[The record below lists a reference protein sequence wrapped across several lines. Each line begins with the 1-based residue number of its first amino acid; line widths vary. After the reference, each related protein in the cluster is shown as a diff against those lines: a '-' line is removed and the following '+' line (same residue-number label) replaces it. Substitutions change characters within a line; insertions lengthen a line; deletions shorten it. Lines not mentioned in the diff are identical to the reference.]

1 MTTIAFLTDI
11 HLDEVDMN
19 SHGVDPYHNW
29 EKTLADVAER
39 KVDHVIIGGDI
50 GCSSAYPYFF
60 DSLQKLG
67 IPYHAI
73 IGNHDC
79 YVDVIGHY
87 HEPLKGDHEQLYYSF
102 DQDGTRYIFLDS
114 SPGLISA
121 EQLSWLGKQLDT
133 PHRIMLC
140 VHHPV
145 LLVNT
150 PVDHLYPLQDRK
162 ELQGVLDNSGKAII
176 ILCGHYHMPHE
187 QTKGSLEQYITPAV
201 SYRIKEQAAEIQIS
215 SDRFGYRLIT
225 LNGDRSDTQLIWL
238 KA

>member
-29 EKTLADVAER
+29 QKALADVATR
-39 KVDHVIIGGDI
+39 HVDHVIIGGDI
-50 GCSSAYPYFF
+50 GSSSAYAHFF

-73 IGNHDC
+73 IGNHDR
-79 YVDVIGHY
+79 YDDVVAHY
-87 HEPLKGDHEQLYYSF
+87 HEPLKGDHKQLYYSI
-102 DQDGTRYIFLDS
+102 DPDGTRYIFLDS
-114 SPGLISA
+114 SPGAISA
-121 EQLSWLGKQLDT
+121 EQLEWLRRQLET
-133 PHRIMLC
+133 PHQIMLC

-145 LLVNT
+145 LSVDT
-150 PVDHLYPLQDRK
+150 PVDHLYPLQNRD
-162 ELQGVLDNSGKAII
+162 ELHAVLENSAKTIT

-187 QTKGSLEQYITPAV
+187 HTEGLLKQYITPAV
-201 SYRIKEQAAEIQIS
+201 SYQINEQADEIQIS
-215 SDRFGYRLIT
+215 SERFGYRLIT
-225 LNGDRSDTQLIWL
+225 LDGGRSKTELIWL